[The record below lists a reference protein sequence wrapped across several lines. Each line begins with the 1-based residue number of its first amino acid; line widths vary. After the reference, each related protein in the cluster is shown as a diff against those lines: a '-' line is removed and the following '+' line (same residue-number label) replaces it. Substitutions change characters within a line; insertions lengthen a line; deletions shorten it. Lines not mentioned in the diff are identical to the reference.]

1 MSGCLVSFVRR
12 RMGARE
18 TLTREVPTGT
28 TLLDAARGA
37 GLPIARACT
46 GRGLCGRCDLEILG
60 GQGWLS
66 PESADER
73 ETRERDGIPAARR
86 LACQAR
92 VRGPVLATASY
103 W

>member
-1 MSGCLVSFVRR
+1 MPCSVSFVRR
-12 RMGARE
+12 SGGVRR
-18 TLTREVPTGT
+18 TLTREVPEGS

-46 GRGLCGRCDLEILG
+46 GRGLCGRCDLEILDG
-60 GQGWLS
+60 NGWLS
-66 PESADER
+66 PETLEER
-73 ETRERDGIPAARR
+73 ETRERDAIPSARR

-92 VRGPVLATASY
+92 VRGPVLVTASY